1 MIIEVTCSEL
11 NTDTTNR
18 PASRLD
24 AAWPKMCVTTSV
36 ATVEPTGTLATSAG
50 VST

>member
-1 MIIEVTCSEL
+1 MVTCREL
-11 NTDTTNR
+11 NTDTTNS

-24 AAWPKMCVTTSV
+24 AAWPKMRVTTSV
-36 ATVEPTGTLATSAG
+36 ATVDPTDTLATSAG